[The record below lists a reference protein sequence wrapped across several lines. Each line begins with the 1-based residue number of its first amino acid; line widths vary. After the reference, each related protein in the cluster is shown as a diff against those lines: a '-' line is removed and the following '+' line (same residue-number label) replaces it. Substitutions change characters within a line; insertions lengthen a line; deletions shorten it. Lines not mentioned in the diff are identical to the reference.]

1 VILITGSIVASEANV
16 EELVRLALEHVRRS
30 RQEPG
35 CLSHSVHRDVENPLR
50 LVFLEQWADMDAVT
64 THFAVP
70 ESGGFVAT
78 AAALSSEPPTL
89 ELYDATLLQRR

>member
-1 VILITGSIVASEANV
+1 VILITGSIVASDEHI
-16 EELVRLALEHVRRS
+16 EELMPLALEHVRRS

-35 CLSHSVHRDVENPLR
+35 CLSHGVHRDVENPLR
-50 LVFLEQWADMDAVT
+50 LIFFEKWADMDAVM

-70 ESGGFVAT
+70 ESGAFVA
-78 AAALSSEPPTL
+78 AAANLSSEAPTL